1 MKILKGFALA
11 FLSLILFLSLCIFG
25 IAYTVNQAA
34 LNPHEIEKVID
45 DINFSKIVQEQIDKQ
60 NTNGDIS
67 PELETAIVSA
77 VQNDEPV
84 IKQQV
89 DIAIE
94 QTYTYLKERGSAPDL
109 KQTLSNSVMTSAF
122 VSDLLDKIDLSQL
135 LDQAVKEQI
144 GKGTDYSP
152 AFVTALVNA
161 VNQSEPAIK
170 TQIVSAS
177 GSIFHYLL
185 MQTPDLD
192 LKSTLRQTIL
202 SDDTVNGILNNFDY
216 ATLTKN
222 MMSVYIGGLLPE
234 GITLSDAQINLV
246 ASALQPYVKTAL
258 TNASGSFAD
267 YLTGT
272 NPSFSVEI
280 AIAPAMPTLKTV
292 TRDAFT
298 AQLPAGLQGL
308 SQTDINNA
316 FEQYYSNFSKTIP
329 ATYTVNSSD
338 LGIDGTTDMTNTIA
352 NAQNSLTTARD
363 NIDTASRNYATDLQ
377 NARPYVRDFQ
387 IGFICLIALI
397 LLLILGIIL
406 ICLNVKNSCR
416 NLGIVFL
423 IYGAL
428 ELAVVL
434 IAKHIATAQIA
445 KANIPQSMSNI
456 PGMALKDF
464 TSPLQ
469 TISLVCLIAGIV
481 LLAVSIIYPKLK
493 PAKAAEQISRSA

>member
-1 MKILKGFALA
+1 MKILKGFTLA
-11 FLSLILFLSLCIFG
+11 FLSFILFLSLCIFG
-25 IAYTVNQAA
+25 IAYTVNQTA
-34 LNPHEIEKVID
+34 LNPRLIEKTID
-45 DINFSKIVQEQIDKQ
+45 DINFSKIIQEQIDKQ

-84 IKQQV
+84 IKQQL

-94 QTYTYLKERGSAPDL
+94 QTYTYLKERGNTPDL

-135 LDQAVKEQI
+135 LNQAVQEQI

-177 GSIFHYLL
+177 GPIFQYLL
-185 MQTPDLD
+185 MQTPNLD

-222 MMSVYIGGLLPE
+222 IMSVYIGGLLPE

-298 AQLPAGLQGL
+298 AQLLPELQGL

-316 FEQYYSNFSKTIP
+316 FEAYYSDFSKTIP

-338 LGIDGTTDMTNTIA
+338 LGIDGTTDMINTIA

-406 ICLNVKNSCR
+406 IYRNVKNSCR

-428 ELAVVL
+428 ELAGVL
-434 IAKHIATAQIA
+434 IAKNIIDGQIA
-445 KANIPQSMSNI
+445 KANIPQSVSNI
-456 PGMALKDF
+456 PGMILRDF

-469 TISLVCLIAGIV
+469 TISLVCLIGGIV
-481 LLAVSIIYPKLK
+481 LLVVSIIYPRLK
-493 PAKAAEQISRSA
+493 PAKAAEQISGSA

>member
-1 MKILKGFALA
+1 MKVIKGIALA
-11 FLSLILFLSLCIFG
+11 LMSFFLFLSLCVFG
-25 IAYTVNQAA
+25 IAYTFNQAA
-34 LNPHEIEKVID
+34 LNPHLIEKTID
-45 DINFSKIVQEQIDKQ
+45 SINFAQVVQENIDSQ
-60 NTNGDIS
+60 NSNDKMS
-67 PELETAIVSA
+67 PELEAGLVANIQKA
-77 VQNDEPV
+77 EPV
-84 IKQQV
+84 IKAQI
-89 DIAIE
+89 DIVIE
-94 QTYTYLKERGSAPDL
+94 QTYADLKEQGNTPNL
-109 KQTLSNSVMTSAF
+109 KETLSNSVMRSQF

-152 AFVTALVNA
+152 AFVNALVNA

-177 GSIFHYLL
+177 GPIFQYLL

-192 LKSTLRQTIL
+192 LKSTLRQTIF
-202 SDDTVNGILNNFDY
+202 SDNTVNGILNNFDY

-272 NPSFSVEI
+272 NPNFSVEI
-280 AIAPAMPTLKTV
+280 AIAPAMPTVKTV

-308 SQTDINNA
+308 SQADINNA
-316 FEQYYSNFSKTIP
+316 FELYYTDFSKTIP

-338 LGIDGTTDMTNTIA
+338 LGIDGTTDMTNTITKA
-352 NAQNSLTTARD
+352 EDNLTTARN
-363 NIDTASRNYATDLQ
+363 NIDTASQSYTNDLQ
-377 NARPYVRDFQ
+377 SARPLVGYFH
-387 IGFICLIALI
+387 IGFIGLIVLI
-397 LLLILGIIL
+397 VLLVLGIIL
-406 ICLNVKNSCR
+406 IYRNVKGACL
-416 NLGIVFL
+416 NLGIVFF

-428 ELAVVL
+428 EFAGVV
-434 IAKHIATAQIA
+434 IAKNIATTKIDS
-445 KANIPQSMSNI
+445 ANTPQ
-456 PGMALKDF
+456 ALINPLKIVLNGVI
-464 TSPLQ
+464 SPLQ
-469 TISLVCLIAGIV
+469 IVSLVCSIAGIV
-481 LLAVSIIYPKLK
+481 LIIAFFVYPRLKKAKTVQKTSVS
-493 PAKAAEQISRSA
+493 A